1 MDPNWVLISNE
12 SFLSSFQIN
21 VQFWVV
27 AYSLIRYWALW
38 VTGWVIGVLSAC
50 VKHFLRRF

>member
-21 VQFWVV
+21 AQFWVV